1 MSGSNRL
8 APLGPAAL
16 ELVGQA
22 RSGLAT
28 AATATVPAE
37 RYIAAHLAALRAA
50 TAVLAVRARPVR
62 GRRPRSVWA
71 VLPRVAPELTEWAA
85 FFAASARR
93 RAAAEAGLGQA
104 ISPRDADDL
113 LRDADTF
120 VGVVADTLGVPHQQ
134 PLAGVVVAFR
144 GS

>member
-1 MSGSNRL
+1 MSASFRL
-8 APLGPAAL
+8 APLGPAVL

-22 RSGLAT
+22 RGGLAT

-37 RYIAAHLAALRAA
+37 RYTAAHLAALRAA

-62 GRRPRSVWA
+62 SHRPRSVWA

-93 RAAAEAGLGQA
+93 RAAVEGGLGHV

-120 VGVVADTLGVPHQQ
+120 VGAVAETLGVPHQQ
-134 PLAGVVVAFR
+134 RLAGAVVAFLGR
-144 GS
+144 